1 MSARSVKSERDNQ
14 LQVVLCWHMHQPYY
28 KGPEDSE
35 YLLPWVYL
43 HGIKDYA
50 DMAAHLENT
59 PDAKAVVNFAPVL
72 LEQIDDYTKQ
82 IEAWVKRGRLIRDP
96 LLAALAGPGL
106 PVDTESRGAIIS
118 ACLKAN
124 ENRLISRFKHFKEL
138 ATLAKHALENEAMIP
153 YFNDQYLVDLLV
165 WYHLAWIGE
174 CQRLNDIRVRS
185 LQAKG
190 HAFTQDDRRRVMEM
204 IWETLSSLTQRYAEL
219 AKHGQV
225 ELSVTP
231 YAHPIIPLLADMNA
245 AKEALP
251 TISMPDMEE
260 YPGGESRARWHMRKG
275 IEVFKRHFGFTPKG
289 CWPSEGGVSEA
300 TLKMME
306 EEGFDWAA
314 TGQQVLNNSL
324 MAGGGDSPLPDNW
337 VHTPYCVQ
345 EGHLNMF
352 FRDDGLSDLIGFTY
366 GEWHSDDAVGD
377 LINHLVNIADACKD
391 NPDAVVSIIMDGENA
406 WEYYPYNGSYFL
418 HAMYQRLCEH
428 PRLCLTTFSEALGCQ
443 KEPPPRLSKL
453 VAGSWVYGTFTTWV
467 GDKDKNRAWEL
478 LGEAKKVYD
487 RVLANKKFSKRK
499 LAELEKQLA
508 ICEGSDWFWWFGDYN
523 PGDTV
528 SDFEQLF
535 RSQLS
540 HLFDLLGEP
549 KPDYLSQV
557 FAVGSGNP
565 SLGGV
570 MKKNE

>member
-1 MSARSVKSERDNQ
+1 MSDDLDPDNR

-28 KGPEDSE
+28 KGPDDSE

-43 HGIKDYA
+43 HGIKDYS
-50 DMAAHLENT
+50 DMAAHLEHT

-72 LEQIDDYTKQ
+72 LEQIDDYATQ
-82 IEAWVKRGRLIRDP
+82 IKAWLNKGTLIRDP

-106 PVDTESRGAIIS
+106 PVDTESRKAIIS

-124 ENRLISRFKHFKEL
+124 ENRLISRFKHFSEL
-138 ATLAKHALENEAMIP
+138 AALAKHALENEAMIA
-153 YFNDQYLVDLLV
+153 YFNDQYLVDLLI
-165 WYHLAWIGE
+165 WYHLAWVGE
-174 CQRLNDIRVRS
+174 CQRMNDIRLRS

-190 HAFTQDDRRRVMEM
+190 HGFDQDDRRRMIEM
-204 IWETLSSLTQRYAEL
+204 IWEILSDLTPRYAKL
-219 AKHGQV
+219 ADKGQV

-231 YAHPIIPLLADMNA
+231 YAHPIIPLLADINA

-251 TISMPDMEE
+251 TIAMPRLEE

-275 IEVFKRHFGFTPKG
+275 IEVFKNYFGFKPKG

-300 TLKMME
+300 TLKMLE
-306 EEGFDWAA
+306 EEGFEWAA
-314 TGQQVLNNSL
+314 TGQQVLSNSL

-337 VHTPYCVQ
+337 VHSAYCVQ

-377 LINHLVNIADACKD
+377 LINHLVNIADACQD

-418 HAMYQRLCEH
+418 RAMYERLSQH
-428 PRLCLTTFSEALGCQ
+428 PRLALTTFSEVLDRQ
-443 KEPPPRLSKL
+443 RQPPPRLSKL
-453 VAGSWVYGTFTTWV
+453 VAGSWVYGTFTTWI
-467 GDKDKNRAWEL
+467 GDKDKNRAWDL
-478 LGEAKKVYD
+478 LGDAKKVYD
-487 RVLANKKFSKRK
+487 QVLAQNDFSKRK

-523 PGDTV
+523 PGETV

-540 HLFDLLGEP
+540 YLFDLLGEP

-570 MKKNE
+570 MKKND